1 MNRPTTRREFL
12 RTSTFASA
20 AAVSAPLALAREHPS
35 ERRQQ
40 RPVFRAGAAEVDI
53 SPPRL
58 PVVVSGGFLEGTGG
72 ELRDRLCARGIVLD
86 DGQNRLALVVVDNLM
101 MPREMLD
108 QVKAQ

>member
-72 ELRDRLCARGIVLD
+72 ELRDRLCTAASSSTMARTGW
-86 DGQNRLALVVVDNLM
+86 RWSWSTT
-101 MPREMLD
+101 
-108 QVKAQ
+108 